1 MLELKKVTIG
11 KDEKRAHICL
21 PCPPPCW
28 PYYICSPYIICSP
41 AICIIPYP
49 DPVHK

>member
-21 PCPPPCW
+21 PCPPPSLPCF
-28 PYYICSPYIICSP
+28 PDYFCFPTICIVLPFPYIP
-41 AICIIPYP
+41 A
-49 DPVHK
+49 DK